1 MPHIRIL
8 FSTLG
13 LSKVNL
19 LSISDL
25 CERWVYT
32 KAGIHKLTNTEKFP
46 KPIAIVSKGKIKI
59 FKEEDI
65 KAYERNKPWL
75 FDEELKMRR
84 QNWFCTLAN
93 SKI

>member
-1 MPHIRIL
+1 M
-8 FSTLG
+8 
-13 LSKVNL
+13 KL
-19 LSISDL
+19 LSIADL

-46 KPIAIVSKGKIKI
+46 NPIAIVSKGKVKI

-65 KAYERNKPWL
+65 ETYEKNKPWL

-84 QNWFCTLAN
+84 QNWFCALAN
-93 SKI
+93 SKNLED